1 MNTSVALT
9 THARPWG
16 AGRLAPCPTTVRRPH
31 ATVTVDPATQLG
43 VFRDRAGQVV
53 EMGRHGTSSGT
64 GTSTSAGDP
73 AVERAHAGAARLRGE
88 PGPRW
93 LLSRPRS

>member
-1 MNTSVALT
+1 MNTSVAFT

-16 AGRLAPCPTTVRRPH
+16 ASRLAPYPTTIRRPH

-53 EMGRHGTSSGT
+53 EMGKHGTSSAT
-64 GTSTSAGDP
+64 ETSTSTSSDGQSGNDQG
-73 AVERAHAGAARLRGE
+73 HDQD
-88 PGPRW
+88 
-93 LLSRPRS
+93 SNQD